1 MSINLNPAHDLA
13 AKKELSEVK
22 DQLNK
27 RIDLIKEEIKFIDS
41 KVTYSRERMGWM
53 ESRIVEKLIL
63 RLGGFMVAYVSI
75 GLLALGLF
83 TRGIS

>member
-1 MSINLNPAHDLA
+1 MSINLNTSHDFA
-13 AKKELSEVK
+13 AKELSEVK

-27 RIDLIKEEIKFIDS
+27 RIDLMKEEIKLIDS
-41 KVTYSRERMGWM
+41 KVTYSRECTGWM

-83 TRGIS
+83 TRGIG

>member
-1 MSINLNPAHDLA
+1 MSINLNAAYDFA

-27 RIDLIKEEIKFIDS
+27 RIDLMKEEIKLIDS
-41 KVTYSRERMGWM
+41 KVTYSREHVGWM

-83 TRGIS
+83 TRDIS

>member
-1 MSINLNPAHDLA
+1 MSINLNTSHDFA

-27 RIDLIKEEIKFIDS
+27 RIDLIKEEIKLIDS
-41 KVTYSRERMGWM
+41 KVTYSRESMGWM
-53 ESRIVEKLIL
+53 ESRIVEKLII
-63 RLGGFMVAYVSI
+63 RLGSFMVAYVSI

>member
-1 MSINLNPAHDLA
+1 MSINLNTSHDFA

-53 ESRIVEKLIL
+53 ENQIAGRLII
-63 RLGGFMVAYVSI
+63 RLGSFMVAYVSI

>member
-1 MSINLNPAHDLA
+1 MSINLNTSHDLA

-41 KVTYSRERMGWM
+41 KVAYSRERMGWM
-53 ESRIVEKLIL
+53 ENQIAGKLII
-63 RLGGFMVAYVSI
+63 RLGSFMVAYVSI

>member
-1 MSINLNPAHDLA
+1 MSTNLNTSHDFA
-13 AKKELSEVK
+13 AKKELFEVK

-27 RIDLIKEEIKFIDS
+27 RIDLMREEIKLIDS

-53 ESRIVEKLIL
+53 ENQIAGKLII

-75 GLLALGLF
+75 GLLALGLLVK
-83 TRGIS
+83 SH

>member
-1 MSINLNPAHDLA
+1 MSINLNTSHDFA

-41 KVTYSRERMGWM
+41 KVAYSRERTGWM
-53 ESRIVEKLIL
+53 EDQIAGKLII

-75 GLLALGLF
+75 GLLALGLLVK
-83 TRGIS
+83 SH

>member
-1 MSINLNPAHDLA
+1 MSINLNTSHDLA

-41 KVTYSRERMGWM
+41 KVAYSRERMGWM
-53 ESRIVEKLIL
+53 ENQIAGKLII
-63 RLGGFMVAYVSI
+63 RLGSFMVAYVSI
-75 GLLALGLF
+75 GLLALGLLVN
-83 TRGIS
+83 SH

>member
-1 MSINLNPAHDLA
+1 MSINLNTSHDFA

-27 RIDLIKEEIKFIDS
+27 RIDLMKEEIKLIDS
-41 KVTYSRERMGWM
+41 KVTFSRERMGWM

-75 GLLALGLF
+75 GLLTLGFF
-83 TRGIS
+83 TRSIS

>member
-1 MSINLNPAHDLA
+1 MSINLNTSHDFT

-27 RIDLIKEEIKFIDS
+27 RIDLMKEEIKFIDS
-41 KVTYSRERMGWM
+41 KVAYSRERMGWM
-53 ESRIVEKLIL
+53 EDQIAGKLII

-75 GLLALGLF
+75 GLLALGLLVK
-83 TRGIS
+83 SH

>member
-1 MSINLNPAHDLA
+1 MSINLNTSHDFA

-27 RIDLIKEEIKFIDS
+27 RIDLMKEEIKFIDS
-41 KVTYSRERMGWM
+41 KVAYSRERMGWM
-53 ESRIVEKLIL
+53 EDQIAGKLII

-75 GLLALGLF
+75 GLLALGLLVK
-83 TRGIS
+83 SH

>member
-1 MSINLNPAHDLA
+1 MSINLNTSHDFA

-27 RIDLIKEEIKFIDS
+27 RIDLMKEEIKLIDS
-41 KVTYSRERMGWM
+41 KVNFSRERMGWM
-53 ESRIVEKLIL
+53 EDQIAGKLII

-75 GLLALGLF
+75 GLLALGLLVK
-83 TRGIS
+83 SH

>member
-1 MSINLNPAHDLA
+1 MSTNLNTSHDFA
-13 AKKELSEVK
+13 AKKELFEVK

-27 RIDLIKEEIKFIDS
+27 RIDLMREEIKLIDS
-41 KVTYSRERMGWM
+41 KVTYSRESMGWM
-53 ESRIVEKLIL
+53 ESRIIEKLIL

>member
-1 MSINLNPAHDLA
+1 MSINLNTSHDLA

-41 KVTYSRERMGWM
+41 KVAYSRERMGWM
-53 ESRIVEKLIL
+53 EDQIAGKLII

-75 GLLALGLF
+75 GLLALGLLVK
-83 TRGIS
+83 SH

>member
-1 MSINLNPAHDLA
+1 MSINLNTSHDFA
-13 AKKELSEVK
+13 AKKELFEVK

-27 RIDLIKEEIKFIDS
+27 RIDLMREEIKLIDS
-41 KVTYSRERMGWM
+41 KVTYSREYVGWM
-53 ESRIVEKLIL
+53 ESRIVEKLTL

>member
-1 MSINLNPAHDLA
+1 MSINLNAAHDLA

-53 ESRIVEKLIL
+53 ENQIAGKLII
-63 RLGGFMVAYVSI
+63 RLGSFMVAYVSI

-83 TRGIS
+83 TRSIS

>member
-1 MSINLNPAHDLA
+1 MSTNLNTSHDFV
-13 AKKELSEVK
+13 AKKELFEVK

-27 RIDLIKEEIKFIDS
+27 RIDLMREEIKLIDS

-53 ESRIVEKLIL
+53 ENQIAGKLII

-75 GLLALGLF
+75 GLLALGLLVK
-83 TRGIS
+83 SH

>member
-1 MSINLNPAHDLA
+1 MSINLNTSHDLA

-41 KVTYSRERMGWM
+41 KVAYSRERMGWM
-53 ESRIVEKLIL
+53 ENQIAGKLII
-63 RLGGFMVAYVSI
+63 RLGSFMVAYVSI
-75 GLLALGLF
+75 GLLALGLLVK
-83 TRGIS
+83 SH

>member
-1 MSINLNPAHDLA
+1 MSTNLNTSHDFA
-13 AKKELSEVK
+13 AKKELFEVK

-27 RIDLIKEEIKFIDS
+27 RIDLMKEEIKLIDS
-41 KVTYSRERMGWM
+41 KVTYSRESMGWM
-53 ESRIVEKLIL
+53 ESRIIEKLIL
-63 RLGGFMVAYVSI
+63 RLGGFMFAYVSI

>member
-1 MSINLNPAHDLA
+1 MDININAAHDLA
-13 AKKELSEVK
+13 TKKELSEVK
-22 DQLNK
+22 DQLNQ
-27 RIDLIKEEIKFIDS
+27 RIDLMKEEIKLIDS
-41 KVTYSRERMGWM
+41 KDICSREHMSWM

-63 RLGGFMVAYVSI
+63 RLGGFVVAYVSI

>member
-1 MSINLNPAHDLA
+1 MGTNLNTSHDFA
-13 AKKELSEVK
+13 AKKELFEVK

-27 RIDLIKEEIKFIDS
+27 RIDLMREEIKLIDS
-41 KVTYSRERMGWM
+41 KVTYSREHVGWM
-53 ESRIVEKLIL
+53 ESRIVEKLTL

-83 TRGIS
+83 TRGIA

>member
-41 KVTYSRERMGWM
+41 KVAYSRERMGWM
-53 ESRIVEKLIL
+53 EDRIAGKLII
-63 RLGGFMVAYVSI
+63 RLGSFMVAYVSI

-83 TRGIS
+83 TRSIS

>member
-1 MSINLNPAHDLA
+1 MSINLNTSHDFA

-22 DQLNK
+22 DQFNK
-27 RIDLIKEEIKFIDS
+27 RIDLMKEEIKLTDS
-41 KVTYSRERMGWM
+41 KITYSRECMDWM

-63 RLGGFMVAYVSI
+63 RLGSFMVAYVSI

>member
-53 ESRIVEKLIL
+53 ENQIAGKLII
-63 RLGGFMVAYVSI
+63 RLGSFMVAYVSI

-83 TRGIS
+83 TRSIS

>member
-1 MSINLNPAHDLA
+1 MSINLNAAHDLA

-41 KVTYSRERMGWM
+41 KVAYSRERMGWM
-53 ESRIVEKLIL
+53 ENQIAGKLII
-63 RLGGFMVAYVSI
+63 RLGSFMVAYVSI
-75 GLLALGLF
+75 GLLALGLLVK
-83 TRGIS
+83 SH

>member
-1 MSINLNPAHDLA
+1 MSTNLNTSHDFV
-13 AKKELSEVK
+13 AKKELFEVK

-27 RIDLIKEEIKFIDS
+27 RIDLMREEIKLIDS
-41 KVTYSRERMGWM
+41 KVTYSREHVGWM

-75 GLLALGLF
+75 GLLALALLVK
-83 TRGIS
+83 SH

>member
-1 MSINLNPAHDLA
+1 MSINLNTSHDFA

-27 RIDLIKEEIKFIDS
+27 RIDLMKEEIKLIDS
-41 KVTYSRERMGWM
+41 KVTFSRERMGWM

-75 GLLALGLF
+75 GLLALGIF

>member
-1 MSINLNPAHDLA
+1 MSIHLNAAHDLA

-75 GLLALGLF
+75 GLLAVGLF

>member
-1 MSINLNPAHDLA
+1 MSINLNAAHDLA

-53 ESRIVEKLIL
+53 ENKIAGKLII
-63 RLGGFMVAYVSI
+63 RLGSFIVAYVSI
-75 GLLALGLF
+75 GLLALALLVK
-83 TRGIS
+83 SH

>member
-1 MSINLNPAHDLA
+1 MSINLNTSHDFA

-27 RIDLIKEEIKFIDS
+27 RIDLMKEEIKLIDS
-41 KVTYSRERMGWM
+41 KVTFSRERMGWM

>member
-1 MSINLNPAHDLA
+1 MSINLNTSHDFA

-27 RIDLIKEEIKFIDS
+27 RIDLMKEEIKLIDS
-41 KVTYSRERMGWM
+41 KVTFSRERMGWM

-75 GLLALGLF
+75 GLLTLGFF

>member
-1 MSINLNPAHDLA
+1 MSTNLNTSHDFA
-13 AKKELSEVK
+13 AKKELFEVK

-27 RIDLIKEEIKFIDS
+27 RIDLMKEEIKLIDS
-41 KVTYSRERMGWM
+41 KVTFSRDRMGWM

-75 GLLALGLF
+75 GLLALGFF

>member
-1 MSINLNPAHDLA
+1 MGTNLNTSHDFA
-13 AKKELSEVK
+13 AKKELFEVK

-27 RIDLIKEEIKFIDS
+27 RIDLMREEIKLIDS
-41 KVTYSRERMGWM
+41 KVTYSSEHVGWM
-53 ESRIVEKLIL
+53 ESRIVEKLTL

-83 TRGIS
+83 TRGIA